1 MIKIK
6 ILNPTKG
13 RNEPTFRPFFFIR
26 DLLRDYSIDI
36 TESDDF
42 DYLFIGMEDF
52 VNKKKSLQESINW
65 GLKNLSEINGDYF
78 LFDGSDSTSLMGAYE
93 VFEQCNAIYLFKNQ
107 LLKNREDYNKPTP
120 FNKWFFKGESNLNL
134 GYDIP
139 EKDWKRIKLNGYN
152 LGWLLPDYHLHHP
165 ISSNKSYDVCA
176 IYQAYHKK
184 NYDHLTRN
192 DEFYTQHRTQVWNQL
207 KNSNFNILTEKKPKP
222 EYLQL
227 LYDSKL
233 AISPFGMGEV
243 CFRDFELM
251 QFGTLMLK
259 PSMSN
264 ISTYP
269 NPYIENKTYV
279 PINPDWSNLKEEI
292 EKILGNYK
300 DYLYIIENFRENF
313 KLNYTPPVLCKYW
326 YDIFSNLNSV
336 IVN

>member
-6 ILNPTKG
+6 IANPTKG
-13 RNEPTFRPFFFIR
+13 RNEPTFRPFFFVK

-52 VNKKKSLQESINW
+52 VNKKKSLQDSIDW
-65 GLKNLSEINGDYF
+65 GVKNLSEIKGDYF
-78 LFDGSDSTSLMGAYE
+78 LFDGSDSTSLMGSYE
-93 VFEQCNAIYLFKNQ
+93 VFKQSNAIYLFKNQ
-107 LLKNREDYNKPTP
+107 LLKNKKDYNISSP

-134 GYDIP
+134 SYDIP
-139 EKDWKRIKLNGYN
+139 EEDWKRIKLNGYN
-152 LGWLLPDYHLHHP
+152 LGWLLPDYHSHYS
-165 ISSNKSYDVCA
+165 ISNDKSYDVCA
-176 IYQAYHKK
+176 IYQAYHKE

-192 DEFYTQHRTQVWNQL
+192 DEFYTQHRTQVWEQL

-227 LYDSKL
+227 LYNSKL

-259 PSMSN
+259 PNMSN
-264 ISTYP
+264 INTYP
-269 NPYIENKTYV
+269 NPYIENKTYI
-279 PINPDWSNLKEEI
+279 PINSDWSNLEEEI

-300 DYLYIIENFRENF
+300 DYLYIVENFRENF
-313 KLNYTPPVLCKYW
+313 KLNYTPHVLCKHW
-326 YDIFSNLNSV
+326 YDIFNNLSSV
-336 IVN
+336 TTN